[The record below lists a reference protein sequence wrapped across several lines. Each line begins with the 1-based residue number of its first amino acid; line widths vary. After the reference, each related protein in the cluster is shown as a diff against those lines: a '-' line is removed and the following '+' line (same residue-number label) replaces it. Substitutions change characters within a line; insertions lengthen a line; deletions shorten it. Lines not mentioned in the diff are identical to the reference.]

1 MLVILYFYLIY
12 ISQKKEKQIR
22 QRKAT
27 FKSDVEIVTQALS
40 VMETSTESDEPRNR
54 DILDF
59 LIDFVSTPTLP
70 PVDTPRKEIQ
80 IEKFVNLETNNAP
93 LNGHS
98 FVSEDGGYVD
108 LASDQ
113 MNLVTP
119 KVSFSF

>member
-1 MLVILYFYLIY
+1 
-12 ISQKKEKQIR
+12 
-22 QRKAT
+22 
-27 FKSDVEIVTQALS
+27 
-40 VMETSTESDEPRNR
+40 METSTESDEPRNR

-70 PVDTPRKEIQ
+70 PVDTPSKENQ